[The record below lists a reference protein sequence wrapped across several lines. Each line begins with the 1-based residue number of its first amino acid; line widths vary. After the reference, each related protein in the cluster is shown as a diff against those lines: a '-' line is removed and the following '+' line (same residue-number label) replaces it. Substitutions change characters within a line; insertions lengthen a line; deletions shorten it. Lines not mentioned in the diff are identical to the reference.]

1 MKNTA
6 KKRST
11 GTVPDFAPGDIAR
24 DTSVEYFERGA
35 KASIERNRWFLISLL
50 LVGAHIANGV
60 AWGVVLPLKTVET
73 YQINK
78 VEGGRLVADPNAVG
92 HWSPDSDSI
101 SYFLNKWASNVM
113 EVNAA
118 TIEGT
123 LSEASEIAVGTAK
136 DQLRELRLKDN
147 PLIMLRD
154 VPGYSRNYEFVSFNT
169 VKDDVVLLRF
179 KTVTRRGDNA
189 TTATHSM
196 TITFTRVKPT
206 TRAQVMKN
214 PAGLFVT
221 NFNLT
226 EESVSQ

>member
-6 KKRST
+6 KKRSD
-11 GTVPDFAPGDIAR
+11 GTPPDFAPGDIAR
-24 DTSVEYFERGA
+24 DTSREYFERGA
-35 KASIERNRWFLISLL
+35 KASIERNRWFLIALL
-50 LVGAHIANGV
+50 LVGGHIANGF
-60 AWGVVLPLKTVET
+60 AWGVMLPLKTVET

-113 EVNAA
+113 EVNSA

-123 LSEASEIAVGTAK
+123 LAQASEIAVGTAK

-179 KTVTRRGDNA
+179 KTVTRRGDFA